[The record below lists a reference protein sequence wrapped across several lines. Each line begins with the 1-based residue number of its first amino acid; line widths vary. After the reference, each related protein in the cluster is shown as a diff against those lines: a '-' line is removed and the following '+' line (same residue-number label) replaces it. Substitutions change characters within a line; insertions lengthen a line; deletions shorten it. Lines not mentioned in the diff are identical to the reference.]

1 MLCFK
6 PSWTFWIWRFR
17 SNDCPNACKYIYKK
31 ISFLALI
38 FRSEMRFRLWI
49 MIKVFLM
56 HNAVERNQNKICYA
70 VRFCSICLF
79 YLPCYI
85 NCICEFSFHHEYF
98 VYVSWGYPKLN
109 RLVGKN
115 HTQNLFV
122 LHVQLFC
129 GFEVDKIGRMF
140 FHKGHSYSLLFFRE
154 LAWCEHSNWPC

>member
-1 MLCFK
+1 MKNWFSTFFSSVNNDQSIFDAQCCIEKLEPNMLC
-6 PSWTFWIWRFR
+6 
-17 SNDCPNACKYIYKK
+17 CKILLNFFY
-31 ISFLALI
+31 
-38 FRSEMRFRLWI
+38 
-49 MIKVFLM
+49 
-56 HNAVERNQNKICYA
+56 
-70 VRFCSICLF
+70 

-98 VYVSWGYPKLN
+98 VYVSWGYPKSN

-129 GFEVDKIGRMF
+129 EFEVDKIGRMF

-154 LAWCEHSNWPC
+154 LAWCVHSNWPCWVILYHKFDI